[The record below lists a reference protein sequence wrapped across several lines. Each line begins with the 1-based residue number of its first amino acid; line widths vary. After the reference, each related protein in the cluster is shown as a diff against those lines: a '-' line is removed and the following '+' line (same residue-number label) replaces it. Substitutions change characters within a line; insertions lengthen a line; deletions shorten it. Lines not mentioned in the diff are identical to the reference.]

1 MSSCDAGLRKGKIL
15 SKTQKVEVEKM
26 GAASPHHVV
35 ELDQVLARRQNRALI
50 QGRYTTTRLLE
61 HDYDFDGKIVG
72 SGMSGPVRLATG
84 KDGNNYAI
92 KSFKKNGLSS
102 RKRAELKSE
111 AEVYLTLDHP
121 HVAKL
126 EMIYETEEELHLVME
141 YMAGGELYKR
151 LSKKKRYSEESAASC
166 IRQVML
172 AVAYL
177 HAHEVVHR
185 DLKLENFLYE
195 NEDSDHV
202 KLIDFGFAKFRSRDA
217 KMSQACGSLHY
228 VAPEVLN
235 HSYTEKADIWSAG
248 VIAYMLLTGA
258 PPFFGTDDEVIAKIR
273 AGNPHWSQRFFSLS
287 SNAQG
292 LVKGMLVAD
301 PNRRFSARAVLEH
314 PFVSRVSG
322 REEKVLDMDI
332 LKSLRHFAHASAFRR
347 AVLSLMAWSV
357 SNTDRNMLRE
367 QFLALDR
374 EKRGTIT
381 HTELKQVL
389 EESFDVDS
397 AEVEVLFSC
406 LDTDHDDEIE
416 YSEFLAAALLGR
428 VQVHEDLLRKTFSRF
443 DTHETGMITA
453 EDLRSVLGEHF
464 DGAEMEE
471 LIREADTSGNG
482 CVDYEE
488 FLDYFQ
494 RSDTCE
500 DSPPIAE
507 PALPPTDT
515 LPLPRV
521 PTADTLP
528 PMGSLPAMGVQST
541 WSTANSPS
549 SPPTASPPTF
559 STQSAPAYAH
569 SQAFYRKKQ
578 EQREKLGAVIDN
590 LLSKGG
596 CPGQRSKVPEGLAFA
611 VSKGYLRPLSRRCVE
626 PKAAT
631 QKAGKCLSVPEQPLP
646 VLMGNSP
653 RSGPLQEKRKSTQ
666 CAL

>member
-1 MSSCDAGLRKGKIL
+1 M
-15 SKTQKVEVEKM
+15 V
-26 GAASPHHVV
+26 
-35 ELDQVLARRQNRALI
+35 
-50 QGRYTTTRLLE
+50 
-61 HDYDFDGKIVG
+61 
-72 SGMSGPVRLATG
+72 
-84 KDGNNYAI
+84 
-92 KSFKKNGLSS
+92 
-102 RKRAELKSE
+102 
-111 AEVYLTLDHP
+111 
-121 HVAKL
+121 
-126 EMIYETEEELHLVME
+126 YETEEELHLVME

-195 NEDSDHV
+195 NEDSDHL
-202 KLIDFGFAKFRSRDA
+202 KLIDFGFAKFWNRDA

-235 HSYTEKADIWSAG
+235 HSYTDKADVWSAG

-258 PPFFGTDDEVIAKIR
+258 PPFFGTDDEVVAKIR
-273 AGNPHWSQRFFSLS
+273 AGTPHWSQRFYSLS
-287 SNAQG
+287 SQAQS

-301 PNRRFSARAVLEH
+301 ANRRFSARDVLNH

-332 LKSLRHFAHASAFRR
+332 LKSLRRFANASAFRR
-347 AVLSLMAWSV
+347 AVLSLMAWSI

-389 EESFDVDS
+389 EDNFDVDS
-397 AEVEVLFSC
+397 AEIEVLFSC

-443 DTHETGMITA
+443 DKHETGMITA
-453 EDLRSVLGEHF
+453 DDLRSVLGEHF

-482 CVDYEE
+482 CVDYDE
-488 FLDYFQ
+488 FLDYFH
-494 RSDTCE
+494 RS
-500 DSPPIAE
+500 E
-507 PALPPTDT
+507 PDDAQATLPAMPPTG
-515 LPLPRV
+515 
-521 PTADTLP
+521 TLP
-528 PMGSLPAMGVQST
+528 PMQVSAAGTRPPMGTQRSWSVSTSPFDAASGMPLPPAFT
-541 WSTANSPS
+541 
-549 SPPTASPPTF
+549 
-559 STQSAPAYAH
+559 TQSAPASSVH
-569 SQAFYRKKQ
+569 QKKQ
-578 EQREKLGAVIDN
+578 EQREKLGAVIDH
-590 LLSKGG
+590 LLSTGHGQKGRA
-596 CPGQRSKVPEGLAFA
+596 PAGLAA
-611 VSKGYLRPLSRRCVE
+611 ANSKGALRPLSRRVA
-626 PKAAT
+626 PKVAMQASPSQT
-631 QKAGKCLSVPEQPLP
+631 PPLP
-646 VLMGNSP
+646 VLMGSSP
-653 RSGPLQEKRKSTQ
+653 RYGSDPRKTATR
-666 CAL
+666 CTL